1 MLIGKGALCESLIT
15 KVMTWTSTH
24 LLLIV
29 LLFSSVRKKKKK
41 KKNYRLLSG
50 KGELKHAYK
59 ILAFQGTTEGTAFC
73 LSCLRVLMEPRII

>member
-29 LLFSSVRKKKKK
+29 LLFSSVRKKK